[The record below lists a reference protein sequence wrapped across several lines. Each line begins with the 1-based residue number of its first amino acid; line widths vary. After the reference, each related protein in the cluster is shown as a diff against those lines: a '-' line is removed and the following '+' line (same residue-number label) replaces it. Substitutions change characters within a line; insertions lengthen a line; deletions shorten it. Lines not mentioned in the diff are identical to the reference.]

1 MNNFYPLSVSYLTY
15 CVTTN
20 VIKFGNAICLN
31 FSQDAKILFP
41 PGQYFLKKQW
51 ITSKSKT
58 INLRP
63 MLSQV
68 LKYILT

>member
-1 MNNFYPLSVSYLTY
+1 MNNVYPLSVSYLTY

-41 PGQYFLKKQW
+41 PGQYFLKKQ
-51 ITSKSKT
+51 
-58 INLRP
+58 
-63 MLSQV
+63 
-68 LKYILT
+68 